1 MIPRDVRQDWAFER
15 HPHMGYNFRMS
26 AMQSALGL
34 GQLER
39 LEYLVAARRIIAHGY
54 EQVIRA
60 EGCRWLIPP
69 VVPEGSTH
77 GYWCYTCK
85 LDEELSGVD
94 WRTFRRTF
102 IEHGGDGLYGLWV
115 PVHLE
120 PVFRDLSFYGAPER
134 SPHHDPRYR
143 GTVKAYRAGDCPV
156 AERLR
161 RSLCLFKTGS
171 QTLAKVDSQV
181 EALQRTIR
189 HYG

>member
-1 MIPRDVRQDWAFER
+1 MSGPDTVVWMVKNAGSESGSCDVRVCG
-15 HPHMGYNFRMS
+15 P
-26 AMQSALGL
+26 ALGSDL
-34 GQLER
+34 R
-39 LEYLVAARRIIAHGY
+39 LAR
-54 EQVIRA
+54 
-60 EGCRWLIPP
+60 
-69 VVPEGSTH
+69 
-77 GYWCYTCK
+77 
-85 LDEELSGVD
+85 LDEELLGVD

-120 PVFRDLSFYGAPER
+120 PVFRDLSFHGTPER
-134 SPHHDPRYR
+134 APHHDPRYR

-161 RSLCLFKTGS
+161 RSACLFKTGS
-171 QTLAKVDSQV
+171 QTLAKVDGQL